1 MVGHWVICG
10 GRGAYIVTQMGS
22 TIATCDLPLQD
33 IFPIY
38 SLYSSHILPICFH
51 HCNMRSA
58 PPTYTH
64 YIRPW
69 KRMCICLMYT
79 PIHPPPV
86 LKGYLPLLWQ
96 RLDLNKP
103 QIFANI
109 VPINFAQLWHLVK
122 NSVQQHRS
130 LFHQLLAFL
139 SSCYGKL
146 AEPGTKHKIW
156 KTWQSLQKNWQKCAW
171 PQNLSSGGI
180 PAFLM
185 YALPHHQQGS
195 IDFNKSGYIGLVKN
209 FIHALYDHKR
219 EFVKR

>member
-1 MVGHWVICG
+1 MEG
-10 GRGAYIVTQMGS
+10 GELILSHKWAP
-22 TIATCDLPLQD
+22 PLQHA
-33 IFPIY
+33 ICPSNIY
-38 SLYSSHILPICFH
+38 SLYTSLKENVYMFNVYSYMPPI
-51 HCNMRSA
+51 
-58 PPTYTH
+58 
-64 YIRPW
+64 
-69 KRMCICLMYT
+69 
-79 PIHPPPV
+79 

-109 VPINFAQLWHLVK
+109 VPINFAQLWHLVQ
-122 NSVQQHRS
+122 NPVQQQYRS

-139 SSCYGKL
+139 SSCYGEL
-146 AEPGTKHKIW
+146 AEPSTKHKIW